1 MISEIGCCPEE
12 LGRWMEL
19 GGIENDDPTIEI
31 CAESPRLD
39 SNLRPSLGP
48 KFGREHR
55 TCSQQLI
62 HRKCQDLKI
71 NR

>member
-1 MISEIGCCPEE
+1 
-12 LGRWMEL
+12 MEL
-19 GGIENDDPTIEI
+19 RGIENDDPTVEK

-39 SNLRPSLGP
+39 SNPRPSLGP

-62 HRKCQDLKI
+62 HRTCHDLKTN